1 MGQIFS
7 YLPTLLKRLPNWLIN
22 IVVLVFVFLF
32 SILAMTPR
40 MVTGTI
46 NCTTLQQDRCGKI
59 SLNVNFDGRDIRT
72 IVFDGTGTFY
82 IPIYSA
88 FSSQKATVYFSDGVI
103 DRQINHRLLFDMES
117 IWQGKQFEVT
127 LVETTPGKFD
137 PPKIVTDGGNWL
149 GFIGSAVASIPRA
162 FDHSAYAAEILTYD
176 EYLKRQSPGSSPSPT
191 ESLGMEESG
200 KIDRAV
206 QDAYGKALTNLPQRN
221 PVETESLRKLSIEQI
236 SKFNTVVEQQVG
248 VSIPPEHWQY
258 LSTGKDAS
266 DYLKS
271 FKVLEAEHPQIFKK
285 NVKSWSEM
293 EQRFIDATGTPLV
306 VVPGRPTP
314 G

>member
-1 MGQIFS
+1 M
-7 YLPTLLKRLPNWLIN
+7 
-22 IVVLVFVFLF
+22 
-32 SILAMTPR
+32 
-40 MVTGTI
+40 
-46 NCTTLQQDRCGKI
+46 
-59 SLNVNFDGRDIRT
+59 NFDGRDIRT

-88 FSSQKATVYFSDGVI
+88 FASQKATVYFSDGTV
-103 DRQINHRLLFDMES
+103 DRQINHRLMFDMES

-127 LVETTPGKFD
+127 LVETGPGKFD
-137 PPKIVTDGGNWL
+137 PPKIVTEGGNWL
-149 GFIGSAVASIPRA
+149 GLIGSAVASIPRL

-176 EYLKRQSPGSSPSPT
+176 QYLLKKSPASTPSAT
-191 ESLGMEESG
+191 QALGAEESR

-206 QDAYGKALTNLPQRN
+206 QDAYGKAVTAPSQTTNS
-221 PVETESLRKLSIEQI
+221 VDTESLRKLSIGQI
-236 SKFNTVVEQQVG
+236 SKFNSVVQQETG
-248 VSIPPEHWQY
+248 VSIPAEHWQY

-271 FKVLEAEHPQIFKK
+271 FKVLQAEHPEIFTKDAK
-285 NVKSWSEM
+285 TWSEI

-306 VVPGRPTP
+306 VVPGGLTP